1 MFFNLCAQM
10 CECVRV
16 CSCECVLEREGGKR
30 ASENELIRI
39 YLYLHS
45 PAEASE
51 AVNKVGGYCEKLFFD
66 FPLRGIKS
74 WGQLSN
80 FRCLPSF

>member
-1 MFFNLCAQM
+1 M
-10 CECVRV
+10 CVF
-16 CSCECVLEREGGKR
+16 EREGGKR

-66 FPLRGIKS
+66 FPLRGMKL
-74 WGQLSN
+74 GPKLST
-80 FRCLPSF
+80 FHSTMASFSIGGGGGR